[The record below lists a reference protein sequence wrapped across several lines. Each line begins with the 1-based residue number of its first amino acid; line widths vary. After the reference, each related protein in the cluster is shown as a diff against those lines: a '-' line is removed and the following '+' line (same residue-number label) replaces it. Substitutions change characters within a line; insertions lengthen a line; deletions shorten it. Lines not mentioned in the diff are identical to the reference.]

1 MNVPEPPPLPNII
14 GHRGVAGHAPE
25 NTLASIRETA
35 TMGLAWVEFD
45 VMMTKDGELVLI
57 HDETLD
63 RTTDGRGRVPEMP
76 LAALKQLDAGAWFD
90 TRFKGERIP
99 TLAETADL
107 LVELGLSANI
117 EVKPARGYARETGQ
131 AVGAFLRDEWP
142 PGLIAPII
150 SSFWTEALGAVSEVA
165 PGFPRG
171 LLVGRIPS
179 NWTEELERLGCALL
193 HCSQRHL
200 RRSQAE
206 AVLASGYR
214 LLSYTVNDVAK
225 ARASWDWGVEAVF
238 SDYPDR
244 LRNIVGKPRTAL
256 GIDRETE
263 FRSPPQD
270 VVGFQR
276 PSSAIIQSTSGHRA
290 HRRNSTQDPS
300 VCGPYR

>member
-35 TMGLAWVEFD
+35 AMGLAWVEFD

-63 RTTDGRGRVPEMP
+63 RTTDGHGRVPEMP
-76 LAALKQLDAGAWFD
+76 LAALKQLDTGAWFD
-90 TRFKGERIP
+90 TRFQGERIP

-107 LVELGLSANI
+107 LVELGLAANI
-117 EVKPARGYARETGQ
+117 EIKPARGYARETGQ

-150 SSFWTEALGAVSEVA
+150 SSFWTEALEAVGEVA

-171 LLVGRIPS
+171 FLVGRIPS

-214 LLSYTVNDVAK
+214 LLSYTVNDGAK
-225 ARASWDWGVEAVF
+225 ARALWDWGVEAVF

-244 LRNIVGKPRTAL
+244 LRDI
-256 GIDRETE
+256 
-263 FRSPPQD
+263 
-270 VVGFQR
+270 
-276 PSSAIIQSTSGHRA
+276 
-290 HRRNSTQDPS
+290 
-300 VCGPYR
+300 